1 MQRCFEKIGFEGK
14 RSTTSV
20 FILFCVFLLWWEGG
34 GVGGEVKKLEGF
46 SRVEKVDRIT
56 ALRLEKRGFKGVNE
70 QESPFRHTTEPET
83 QLTSAH

>member
-1 MQRCFEKIGFEGK
+1 MKARGQLPQCSSF
-14 RSTTSV
+14 
-20 FILFCVFLLWWEGG
+20 FCVFLLWWEGG
-34 GVGGEVKKLEGF
+34 GVGGELKKLEGF
-46 SRVEKVDRIT
+46 LRVEKVDWIT